1 MPLILPSDSVLR
13 LNHDKEYV
21 PRIDG
26 ENALGKITTFSVR
39 APRSMIAIV
48 RGEGTAESDME
59 ADVTSR
65 LERANHARKQA
76 LLLVE
81 QAYVRL
87 FQVEDIDLKAS
98 ELSNAERREV
108 FQTRQEL
115 ISQALGALHVTVS
128 DKMPRDEEAAVSSF
142 FYGKGEGS
150 EARARQKTRLG
161 KEQPQPGSDRNGMHQ
176 FVPGAPVRQA
186 TFCACSSLLF
196 QYPLLHFILIQ

>member
-1 MPLILPSDSVLR
+1 VPLILPSDSVLR
-13 LNHDKEYV
+13 LNHDREYV

-48 RGEGTAESDME
+48 RGEGTAESDVE
-59 ADVTSR
+59 ADLTSR

-115 ISQALGALHVTVS
+115 ILQALGALHVTVS
-128 DKMPRDEEAAVSSF
+128 DKMPHDEEAAVSTF
-142 FYGKGEGS
+142 FSREGRKGVKRG
-150 EARARQKTRLG
+150 EAGNAIQEAAHLPPSTR
-161 KEQPQPGSDRNGMHQ
+161 EQRLRRKCSTWWQE
-176 FVPGAPVRQA
+176 VP
-186 TFCACSSLLF
+186 
-196 QYPLLHFILIQ
+196 